1 MNRFIRNF
9 STLNKFSK
17 TITQNKQSGAAQA
30 MLYALELNKEDLK
43 KPQIGI
49 GSVWFESNPCNSKLN
64 KLTYCIKNSFD
75 NGDLLPFRFSSPGV
89 SDGIS
94 MGDLLSSK
102 GILSG
107 IKVDKS
113 THDLALSKG
122 EVLTEGLDGLYERI
136 ANYQSQGA
144 EFTKWRAVI
153 TIGNL
158 IPTNECIELNAIYLA
173 RYALISQE
181 VGLVPI
187 VEPEILMDGDH
198 SINSCYEATN
208 KTLSEVF
215 NQLDKHKVN
224 LSGILLKPNMV
235 LSGKESSDRANKN
248 QVAEMTLKCFKDT
261 IPKNVQGIIFL
272 SGGQSDL
279 ESIDNLDAINK
290 LAKQTGNMPWE
301 LSFSY
306 GRGLQSSTLNKW
318 NGNSDNVQIAQK
330 EFIDRCNMV
339 SDARNGQ
346 LS

>member
-1 MNRFIRNF
+1 MDTNKLSAIAKKLVSKNKGVLAADESSPTIKKRFDSIGIESTENNRRDYRELLF
-9 STLNKFSK
+9 STNRIEDYISGIILYEETLFQKS
-17 TITQNKQSGAAQA
+17 QNGN
-30 MLYALELNKEDLK
+30 LL
-43 KPQIGI
+43 I
-49 GSVWFESNPCNSKLN
+49 
-64 KLTYCIKNSFD
+64 
-75 NGDLLPFRFSSPGV
+75 DLLKNKKIIP
-89 SDGIS
+89 
-94 MGDLLSSK
+94 
-102 GILSG
+102 G

-113 THDLALSKG
+113 TKDMTGFKD
-122 EVLTEGLDGLYERI
+122 EKITEGLDGLYERI
-136 ANYQSQGA
+136 TNYQSQGA

-153 TIGNL
+153 TIGNS

-208 KTLSEVF
+208 KTLCEVF

-261 IPKNVQGIIFL
+261 IPKNVPGIIFL

-290 LAKQTGNMPWE
+290 LAKQTGNIPWE

-330 EFIDRCNMV
+330 EFIDRCKMV

>member
-1 MNRFIRNF
+1 MDINKLSAIAKRLVSKNKGVLAADESSPTIKKKFDSIGIESTENNRRDYRELLF
-9 STLNKFSK
+9 STSGIEDYISGIILYEETLFQKALNGNLL
-17 TITQNKQSGAAQA
+17 I
-30 MLYALELNKEDLK
+30 
-43 KPQIGI
+43 
-49 GSVWFESNPCNSKLN
+49 
-64 KLTYCIKNSFD
+64 
-75 NGDLLPFRFSSPGV
+75 DLLKDKKIIP
-89 SDGIS
+89 
-94 MGDLLSSK
+94 
-102 GILSG
+102 G

-113 THDLALSKG
+113 TKNMTG
-122 EVLTEGLDGLYERI
+122 FKNEKITEGLDGLYERI
-136 ANYQSQGA
+136 ANYQSQGV
-144 EFTKWRAVI
+144 EFTKWRVVI
-153 TIGNL
+153 TIGNS

-198 SINSCYEATN
+198 SINSCYEATY

-235 LSGKESSDRANKN
+235 LSGKESLDRANKN

-261 IPKNVQGIIFL
+261 IPKNVPGIIFL

-290 LAKQTGNMPWE
+290 LAKQTVNMPWE

-318 NGNSDNVQIAQK
+318 NGNSDNVQSAQK
-330 EFIDRCNMV
+330 EFIDRCKMV

>member
-1 MNRFIRNF
+1 MDTNKLSAIAKRLVSKNKGVLAADESSPTIKKRFDSIGIESTENNRRDYRELLF
-9 STLNKFSK
+9 STSGIEDYISGIILYEETLFQKSLNGNLL
-17 TITQNKQSGAAQA
+17 I
-30 MLYALELNKEDLK
+30 
-43 KPQIGI
+43 
-49 GSVWFESNPCNSKLN
+49 
-64 KLTYCIKNSFD
+64 
-75 NGDLLPFRFSSPGV
+75 DLLKDKKIIP
-89 SDGIS
+89 
-94 MGDLLSSK
+94 
-102 GILSG
+102 G

-113 THDLALSKG
+113 TKNMTG
-122 EVLTEGLDGLYERI
+122 FKNEKITEGLDGLYERI

-153 TIGNL
+153 TIGNS

-215 NQLDKHKVN
+215 NQLNKHKVN

-261 IPKNVQGIIFL
+261 IPKNVPGIIFL

-290 LAKQTGNMPWE
+290 LAKQTGNRPWE

-318 NGNSDNVQIAQK
+318 NGNSDNVQSAQK
-330 EFIDRCNMV
+330 EFIDRCKMV

>member
-1 MNRFIRNF
+1 MDINKLSAIAKRLVSKNKGVLAADESSPTIKKRFDSIGIESTENNRRDYRELLF
-9 STLNKFSK
+9 STSGIEDYISGIILYEETLFQKSLNGNLL
-17 TITQNKQSGAAQA
+17 I
-30 MLYALELNKEDLK
+30 
-43 KPQIGI
+43 
-49 GSVWFESNPCNSKLN
+49 
-64 KLTYCIKNSFD
+64 
-75 NGDLLPFRFSSPGV
+75 DLLKDKKIIP
-89 SDGIS
+89 
-94 MGDLLSSK
+94 
-102 GILSG
+102 G

-113 THDLALSKG
+113 TKNMTG
-122 EVLTEGLDGLYERI
+122 FKNEKITEGLDGLYERI

-153 TIGNL
+153 TIGNS

-261 IPKNVQGIIFL
+261 IPKNVPGIIFL

-330 EFIDRCNMV
+330 EFIDRCKMV

>member
-1 MNRFIRNF
+1 MDINKLSAIAKRLVSKNKGVLAADESSPTIKKRFDSICIESTENNTRDYRELLF
-9 STLNKFSK
+9 STSGIEDYISGIILYEETLFQKSLNGNLL
-17 TITQNKQSGAAQA
+17 I
-30 MLYALELNKEDLK
+30 
-43 KPQIGI
+43 
-49 GSVWFESNPCNSKLN
+49 
-64 KLTYCIKNSFD
+64 
-75 NGDLLPFRFSSPGV
+75 DLLKDKKIIP
-89 SDGIS
+89 
-94 MGDLLSSK
+94 
-102 GILSG
+102 G

-113 THDLALSKG
+113 TKNMTG
-122 EVLTEGLDGLYERI
+122 FKNEKITEGLDGLYERI

-153 TIGNL
+153 TIGNS

-261 IPKNVQGIIFL
+261 IPENVPGIIFL

-290 LAKQTGNMPWE
+290 LAKQTGNRPWE

-318 NGNSDNVQIAQK
+318 NGNSDNVQSAQK
-330 EFIDRCNMV
+330 EFIDRCKMV

>member
-1 MNRFIRNF
+1 MDTNKLSAIAKKLVSKNKGVLAADESSPTIQKRFDSIGIESTENNRRDYRELLF
-9 STLNKFSK
+9 STNGIEDYISGIILYEETLFQTS
-17 TITQNKQSGAAQA
+17 QNGN
-30 MLYALELNKEDLK
+30 LL
-43 KPQIGI
+43 I
-49 GSVWFESNPCNSKLN
+49 
-64 KLTYCIKNSFD
+64 
-75 NGDLLPFRFSSPGV
+75 DLLKDKKIIP
-89 SDGIS
+89 
-94 MGDLLSSK
+94 
-102 GILSG
+102 G
-107 IKVDKS
+107 IKVDNS
-113 THDLALSKG
+113 TKDMTGFKD
-122 EVLTEGLDGLYERI
+122 EKITEGLDGLYDRI

-153 TIGNL
+153 TIGNS

-187 VEPEILMDGDH
+187 VEPEILMDGNH
-198 SINSCYEATN
+198 SINSCYEVTN
-208 KTLSEVF
+208 KTLNEVF

-261 IPKNVQGIIFL
+261 IPKNVPGIIFL

-290 LAKQTGNMPWE
+290 LAKQTGNIPWE

-330 EFIDRCNMV
+330 EFIDRCKMV

>member
-1 MNRFIRNF
+1 MDTNKLSAIAKKLVSKNKGVLAADESSPTIQKRFDSIGIESTENNRRDYRELLF
-9 STLNKFSK
+9 STNGIEDYISGIILYEETLFQTS
-17 TITQNKQSGAAQA
+17 QNGN
-30 MLYALELNKEDLK
+30 LL
-43 KPQIGI
+43 I
-49 GSVWFESNPCNSKLN
+49 
-64 KLTYCIKNSFD
+64 
-75 NGDLLPFRFSSPGV
+75 DLLKDKKIIP
-89 SDGIS
+89 
-94 MGDLLSSK
+94 
-102 GILSG
+102 G

-113 THDLALSKG
+113 TKDMTGFKD
-122 EVLTEGLDGLYERI
+122 EKITEGLDGLYDRI

-153 TIGNL
+153 TIGNS

-181 VGLVPI
+181 AGLVPI
-187 VEPEILMDGDH
+187 VEPEILMDGNH

-208 KTLSEVF
+208 KTLNEVF

-248 QVAEMTLKCFKDT
+248 QVAEMTLKCFKDI
-261 IPKNVQGIIFL
+261 IPKNVPGIIFL

-318 NGNSDNVQIAQK
+318 NGNSDNVQISQK
-330 EFIDRCNMV
+330 EFIDRCKMV

>member
-1 MNRFIRNF
+1 MDTNKLSAIAKKLVSKNKGVLAADESSPTIQKRFDSIGIESTENNRRDYRELLF
-9 STLNKFSK
+9 STNGIEDYISGIILYEETLFQTS
-17 TITQNKQSGAAQA
+17 QNGN
-30 MLYALELNKEDLK
+30 LL
-43 KPQIGI
+43 I
-49 GSVWFESNPCNSKLN
+49 
-64 KLTYCIKNSFD
+64 
-75 NGDLLPFRFSSPGV
+75 DLLKDKKIIP
-89 SDGIS
+89 
-94 MGDLLSSK
+94 
-102 GILSG
+102 G

-113 THDLALSKG
+113 TKDMTGFKD
-122 EVLTEGLDGLYERI
+122 EKITEGLDGLYDRI

-153 TIGNL
+153 TIGNS

-187 VEPEILMDGDH
+187 VEPEILMDGNH
-198 SINSCYEATN
+198 SINSCYEVTN
-208 KTLSEVF
+208 KTLNEVF

-248 QVAEMTLKCFKDT
+248 QVAEMTLKCFRDI
-261 IPKNVQGIIFL
+261 IPKNVPGIIFL

-318 NGNSDNVQIAQK
+318 NGNSDNVQISQK
-330 EFIDRCNMV
+330 EFIDRCKMV

>member
-1 MNRFIRNF
+1 MDTNKLSAIAKKLVSKNKGVLAADESSPTIQKRFDSIGIESTENNRRDYRELLF
-9 STLNKFSK
+9 STNGIEDYISGIILYEETLFQTS
-17 TITQNKQSGAAQA
+17 QNGN
-30 MLYALELNKEDLK
+30 LL
-43 KPQIGI
+43 I
-49 GSVWFESNPCNSKLN
+49 
-64 KLTYCIKNSFD
+64 
-75 NGDLLPFRFSSPGV
+75 DLLKDKKIIP
-89 SDGIS
+89 
-94 MGDLLSSK
+94 
-102 GILSG
+102 G

-113 THDLALSKG
+113 TKDMTGFKD
-122 EVLTEGLDGLYERI
+122 EKITEGLDGLYDRI

-153 TIGNL
+153 TIGNS

-187 VEPEILMDGDH
+187 VEPEILMDGNH

-208 KTLSEVF
+208 KTLNEVF

-248 QVAEMTLKCFKDT
+248 QVAEMTLKCFKDI
-261 IPKNVQGIIFL
+261 IPKNVPGIIFL

-290 LAKQTGNMPWE
+290 LAKQIDNMPWE

-318 NGNSDNVQIAQK
+318 NGNSDNVQISQK
-330 EFIDRCNMV
+330 EFIDRCKMV

>member
-1 MNRFIRNF
+1 MDINKLSAIAKKLVSKNKGVLAADESSPTIQKRFDSIGIESTENNRRDYRELLF
-9 STLNKFSK
+9 STNGIEDYISGIILYEETLFQTS
-17 TITQNKQSGAAQA
+17 QNGN
-30 MLYALELNKEDLK
+30 LL
-43 KPQIGI
+43 I
-49 GSVWFESNPCNSKLN
+49 
-64 KLTYCIKNSFD
+64 
-75 NGDLLPFRFSSPGV
+75 DLLKDKKIIP
-89 SDGIS
+89 
-94 MGDLLSSK
+94 
-102 GILSG
+102 G

-113 THDLALSKG
+113 TKDMTGFKD
-122 EVLTEGLDGLYERI
+122 EKITEGLDGLYDRI

-153 TIGNL
+153 TIGNS

-181 VGLVPI
+181 AGLVPI
-187 VEPEILMDGDH
+187 VEPEILMDGNH
-198 SINSCYEATN
+198 SINSCYEATY

-248 QVAEMTLKCFKDT
+248 QVAEMTLKCFKDI
-261 IPKNVQGIIFL
+261 IPKNVPGIIFL

-318 NGNSDNVQIAQK
+318 NGNSDNVQISQK
-330 EFIDRCNMV
+330 EFIDRCKMV

>member
-1 MNRFIRNF
+1 MDINKLSAIAKRLVSKNKGVLAADESSPTIKKKFDSIGIESTENNRRDYRELLF
-9 STLNKFSK
+9 STSGIEDYISGIILYEETLFQKSLNGNLL
-17 TITQNKQSGAAQA
+17 I
-30 MLYALELNKEDLK
+30 
-43 KPQIGI
+43 
-49 GSVWFESNPCNSKLN
+49 
-64 KLTYCIKNSFD
+64 
-75 NGDLLPFRFSSPGV
+75 DLLKDKKIIP
-89 SDGIS
+89 
-94 MGDLLSSK
+94 
-102 GILSG
+102 G

-113 THDLALSKG
+113 TKNMTG
-122 EVLTEGLDGLYERI
+122 FKNEKITEGLDGLYERI

-153 TIGNL
+153 TIGNS

-261 IPKNVQGIIFL
+261 IPKNVPGIIFL

-290 LAKQTGNMPWE
+290 LAKQTGNMSWE

-318 NGNSDNVQIAQK
+318 NGNSDNVQSAQK
-330 EFIDRCNMV
+330 EFIDRCKMV

>member
-1 MNRFIRNF
+1 MDINKLSAIAKRLVSNNKGVLAADESSPTIKKRFDSIGIESTENNRRDYRELLF
-9 STLNKFSK
+9 STNGIEDYISGIILYEETLFQKS
-17 TITQNKQSGAAQA
+17 QNGN
-30 MLYALELNKEDLK
+30 LL
-43 KPQIGI
+43 I
-49 GSVWFESNPCNSKLN
+49 
-64 KLTYCIKNSFD
+64 
-75 NGDLLPFRFSSPGV
+75 DLLKNKKIIP
-89 SDGIS
+89 
-94 MGDLLSSK
+94 
-102 GILSG
+102 G

-113 THDLALSKG
+113 TKDMTGFKD
-122 EVLTEGLDGLYERI
+122 EKITEGLDGLYERI

-153 TIGNL
+153 TIGNS

-261 IPKNVQGIIFL
+261 IPKNVPGIIFL

>member
-1 MNRFIRNF
+1 MDINKLSAIAKRLVSKNKGVLAADESSPTIKKRFDSIGIESTENNRRDYRELLF
-9 STLNKFSK
+9 STSGIEDYISGIILYEETLFQKSLNGNLL
-17 TITQNKQSGAAQA
+17 I
-30 MLYALELNKEDLK
+30 
-43 KPQIGI
+43 
-49 GSVWFESNPCNSKLN
+49 
-64 KLTYCIKNSFD
+64 
-75 NGDLLPFRFSSPGV
+75 DLLKDKKIIP
-89 SDGIS
+89 
-94 MGDLLSSK
+94 
-102 GILSG
+102 G

-113 THDLALSKG
+113 TKNMTG
-122 EVLTEGLDGLYERI
+122 FKNEKITEGLDGLYERI

-153 TIGNL
+153 TIGNS

-215 NQLDKHKVN
+215 NQLNKHKVN

-261 IPKNVQGIIFL
+261 IPKNIPGIIFL

-330 EFIDRCNMV
+330 EFIDRCKMV

>member
-1 MNRFIRNF
+1 MDINKLSAIAKRLVSKNKGVLAADESSPTIKKRFDSIGIESTENNRRDYRELLF
-9 STLNKFSK
+9 STSGIEDYISGIILYEETLFQKSLNGNLL
-17 TITQNKQSGAAQA
+17 I
-30 MLYALELNKEDLK
+30 
-43 KPQIGI
+43 
-49 GSVWFESNPCNSKLN
+49 
-64 KLTYCIKNSFD
+64 
-75 NGDLLPFRFSSPGV
+75 DLLKEKKIIP
-89 SDGIS
+89 
-94 MGDLLSSK
+94 
-102 GILSG
+102 G

-113 THDLALSKG
+113 TKNMTG
-122 EVLTEGLDGLYERI
+122 FKNEKITEGLDGLYERI

-153 TIGNL
+153 TIGNS

-215 NQLDKHKVN
+215 NQLNKHKVN

-261 IPKNVQGIIFL
+261 IPKNVPGIIFL

-290 LAKQTGNMPWE
+290 LAKQTGNRPWE

-318 NGNSDNVQIAQK
+318 NGNSDNVQSAQK
-330 EFIDRCNMV
+330 EFIDRCKMV

>member
-1 MNRFIRNF
+1 MDINKLSAIAKKLVSKNKGVLAADESSPTIQKRFDSIGIESTENNRRDYRELLF
-9 STLNKFSK
+9 STNGIEDYISGIILYEETLFQTS
-17 TITQNKQSGAAQA
+17 QNGN
-30 MLYALELNKEDLK
+30 LL
-43 KPQIGI
+43 I
-49 GSVWFESNPCNSKLN
+49 
-64 KLTYCIKNSFD
+64 
-75 NGDLLPFRFSSPGV
+75 DLLKDKKIIP
-89 SDGIS
+89 
-94 MGDLLSSK
+94 
-102 GILSG
+102 G

-113 THDLALSKG
+113 TKDMTGFKD
-122 EVLTEGLDGLYERI
+122 EKITEGLDGLYDRI

-153 TIGNL
+153 TIGNS

-187 VEPEILMDGDH
+187 VEPEILMDGNH
-198 SINSCYEATN
+198 SINSCYEVTN
-208 KTLSEVF
+208 KTLNEVF

-248 QVAEMTLKCFKDT
+248 QVAEMTLKCFKDI
-261 IPKNVQGIIFL
+261 IPKNVPGIIFL

-318 NGNSDNVQIAQK
+318 NGNSDNVQISQK
-330 EFIDRCNMV
+330 EFIDRCKMV

>member
-1 MNRFIRNF
+1 MDINKLSAIAKRLVSNNKGVLAADESSPTIKKRFDSIGIESTENNRRDYRELLF
-9 STLNKFSK
+9 STNGIEDYISGIILYEETLFQKS
-17 TITQNKQSGAAQA
+17 QNGN
-30 MLYALELNKEDLK
+30 LL
-43 KPQIGI
+43 I
-49 GSVWFESNPCNSKLN
+49 
-64 KLTYCIKNSFD
+64 
-75 NGDLLPFRFSSPGV
+75 DLLKNKKIIP
-89 SDGIS
+89 
-94 MGDLLSSK
+94 
-102 GILSG
+102 G

-113 THDLALSKG
+113 TKDMTGFKD
-122 EVLTEGLDGLYERI
+122 EKITEGLDGLYERI

-261 IPKNVQGIIFL
+261 IPKNVPGIIFL

-290 LAKQTGNMPWE
+290 LAKQTGNIPWE

>member
-1 MNRFIRNF
+1 MDINKLSAIAKRLVSKNKGVLAADESSPTIKKRFDSIGIESTENNRRDYRELLF
-9 STLNKFSK
+9 STNRIEDYISGIILYEETLFQKS
-17 TITQNKQSGAAQA
+17 QNGN
-30 MLYALELNKEDLK
+30 LL
-43 KPQIGI
+43 I
-49 GSVWFESNPCNSKLN
+49 
-64 KLTYCIKNSFD
+64 
-75 NGDLLPFRFSSPGV
+75 DLLKNKKIIP
-89 SDGIS
+89 
-94 MGDLLSSK
+94 
-102 GILSG
+102 G

-113 THDLALSKG
+113 TKDMTGFKD
-122 EVLTEGLDGLYERI
+122 EKITEGLDGLYERI
-136 ANYQSQGA
+136 TNYQSQGA

-153 TIGNL
+153 TIGNS

-208 KTLSEVF
+208 KTLCEVF

-261 IPKNVQGIIFL
+261 IPKNVPGIIFL

-330 EFIDRCNMV
+330 EFIDRCKMV

>member
-1 MNRFIRNF
+1 MDINKLSAIAKRLVSKNKGVLAADESSPTIKKRFDSIGIESTENNRRDYRELLF
-9 STLNKFSK
+9 STNGIEDYISGIILYEETLFQKS
-17 TITQNKQSGAAQA
+17 QNGN
-30 MLYALELNKEDLK
+30 LL
-43 KPQIGI
+43 I
-49 GSVWFESNPCNSKLN
+49 
-64 KLTYCIKNSFD
+64 
-75 NGDLLPFRFSSPGV
+75 DLLKNKKIIP
-89 SDGIS
+89 
-94 MGDLLSSK
+94 
-102 GILSG
+102 G

-113 THDLALSKG
+113 TKDMTGFKDEKITA
-122 EVLTEGLDGLYERI
+122 GLDGLYERI
-136 ANYQSQGA
+136 TNYQSQGA

-261 IPKNVQGIIFL
+261 IPKNVPGIIFL

-290 LAKQTGNMPWE
+290 LAKQTGNIPWE

>member
-1 MNRFIRNF
+1 MDINKLSTIAKRLVSKNKGVLAADESSPTIKKRFDSIGIESTENNRRDYRELLF
-9 STLNKFSK
+9 STNGIEDYISGIILYEETLFQKS
-17 TITQNKQSGAAQA
+17 QNGN
-30 MLYALELNKEDLK
+30 LL
-43 KPQIGI
+43 I
-49 GSVWFESNPCNSKLN
+49 
-64 KLTYCIKNSFD
+64 
-75 NGDLLPFRFSSPGV
+75 DLLKDKKIIP
-89 SDGIS
+89 
-94 MGDLLSSK
+94 
-102 GILSG
+102 G

-113 THDLALSKG
+113 TKDMTGFKD
-122 EVLTEGLDGLYERI
+122 EKITEGLDGLYERI

-153 TIGNL
+153 TIGNS

-261 IPKNVQGIIFL
+261 IPKNVPGIIFL

>member
-1 MNRFIRNF
+1 MDINKLSAIAKRLVSKNKGVLAADESSPTIKKRFDSIGIESTENNRRDYRELLF
-9 STLNKFSK
+9 STSGIEDYISGIILYEETLFQKSLNGNLL
-17 TITQNKQSGAAQA
+17 I
-30 MLYALELNKEDLK
+30 
-43 KPQIGI
+43 
-49 GSVWFESNPCNSKLN
+49 
-64 KLTYCIKNSFD
+64 
-75 NGDLLPFRFSSPGV
+75 DLLKDKKIIP
-89 SDGIS
+89 
-94 MGDLLSSK
+94 
-102 GILSG
+102 G

-113 THDLALSKG
+113 TKNMTG
-122 EVLTEGLDGLYERI
+122 FKNEKITEGLDGLYERI

-153 TIGNL
+153 TIGNS

-215 NQLDKHKVN
+215 NQLNKHKVN

-261 IPKNVQGIIFL
+261 IPENVPGIIFL

-290 LAKQTGNMPWE
+290 LAKQTGNRPWE

-318 NGNSDNVQIAQK
+318 NGNSDNVQSAQK
-330 EFIDRCNMV
+330 EFIDRCKMV

>member
-1 MNRFIRNF
+1 MDTNKLSAIAKKLVSKNKGVLAADESSPTIQKRFDSIGIESTENNRRDYRELLF
-9 STLNKFSK
+9 STNGIEDYISGIILYEETLFQTS
-17 TITQNKQSGAAQA
+17 QNGN
-30 MLYALELNKEDLK
+30 LL
-43 KPQIGI
+43 I
-49 GSVWFESNPCNSKLN
+49 
-64 KLTYCIKNSFD
+64 
-75 NGDLLPFRFSSPGV
+75 DLLKDKKIIP
-89 SDGIS
+89 
-94 MGDLLSSK
+94 
-102 GILSG
+102 G
-107 IKVDKS
+107 IKVDNS
-113 THDLALSKG
+113 TKDMTGFKD
-122 EVLTEGLDGLYERI
+122 EKITEGLDGLYDRI

-153 TIGNL
+153 TIGNS

-187 VEPEILMDGDH
+187 VEPEIIMDGDH

-208 KTLSEVF
+208 KTLNEVF

-248 QVAEMTLKCFKDT
+248 QVAEMTLKCFKDI
-261 IPKNVQGIIFL
+261 IPKNVPGIIFL

-318 NGNSDNVQIAQK
+318 NGNSDNVQISQK
-330 EFIDRCNMV
+330 EFIDRCKMV

>member
-1 MNRFIRNF
+1 MDINKLSAIAKRLVSKNKGVLAADESSPTIKKRFDSIGIESTENNRRDYRELLF
-9 STLNKFSK
+9 STSGIEDYISGIILYEETLFQKSLNGNLL
-17 TITQNKQSGAAQA
+17 I
-30 MLYALELNKEDLK
+30 
-43 KPQIGI
+43 
-49 GSVWFESNPCNSKLN
+49 
-64 KLTYCIKNSFD
+64 
-75 NGDLLPFRFSSPGV
+75 DLLKDKKIIP
-89 SDGIS
+89 
-94 MGDLLSSK
+94 
-102 GILSG
+102 G

-113 THDLALSKG
+113 TKNMTG
-122 EVLTEGLDGLYERI
+122 FKNEKITEGLDGLYERI

-153 TIGNL
+153 TIGNS

-215 NQLDKHKVN
+215 NQLNKHKVN

-261 IPKNVQGIIFL
+261 IPKNVPGIIFL

-318 NGNSDNVQIAQK
+318 NGNSDNVQSAQK
-330 EFIDRCNMV
+330 EFIDRCKMV

>member
-1 MNRFIRNF
+1 MDINKLSAIAKRLVSKNKGVLAADESSPTIKKRFDSIGIESTENNRRDYRELLF
-9 STLNKFSK
+9 STSGIEDYISGIILYEETLFQKSLNGNLL
-17 TITQNKQSGAAQA
+17 I
-30 MLYALELNKEDLK
+30 
-43 KPQIGI
+43 
-49 GSVWFESNPCNSKLN
+49 
-64 KLTYCIKNSFD
+64 
-75 NGDLLPFRFSSPGV
+75 DLLKDKKIIP
-89 SDGIS
+89 
-94 MGDLLSSK
+94 
-102 GILSG
+102 G

-113 THDLALSKG
+113 TKNMTGFKNEKIS
-122 EVLTEGLDGLYERI
+122 EGLDGLYERI

-153 TIGNL
+153 TIGNS

-215 NQLDKHKVN
+215 NQLNKHKVN

-261 IPKNVQGIIFL
+261 IPENVPGIIFL

-318 NGNSDNVQIAQK
+318 NGNSDNVQSAQK
-330 EFIDRCNMV
+330 EFIDRCKMV

>member
-1 MNRFIRNF
+1 MDINKLSAIAKRLVSNNKGVLAADESSPTIKKRFDSIGIESTENNRRDYRELLF
-9 STLNKFSK
+9 STNGIEDYISGIILYEETLFQKS
-17 TITQNKQSGAAQA
+17 QNGN
-30 MLYALELNKEDLK
+30 LL
-43 KPQIGI
+43 I
-49 GSVWFESNPCNSKLN
+49 
-64 KLTYCIKNSFD
+64 
-75 NGDLLPFRFSSPGV
+75 DLLKNKKIIP
-89 SDGIS
+89 
-94 MGDLLSSK
+94 
-102 GILSG
+102 G

-113 THDLALSKG
+113 TKDMTGFKD
-122 EVLTEGLDGLYERI
+122 EKITEGLDGLYERI

-261 IPKNVQGIIFL
+261 IPKNVPGIIFL

-330 EFIDRCNMV
+330 EFIDRCKMV

>member
-1 MNRFIRNF
+1 MDINKLSAIAKRLVSKNKGVLAADESSPTIKKRFDSIGIESTENNRRDYRELLF
-9 STLNKFSK
+9 STSGIEDYISGIILYEETLFQKSLNGNLL
-17 TITQNKQSGAAQA
+17 I
-30 MLYALELNKEDLK
+30 
-43 KPQIGI
+43 
-49 GSVWFESNPCNSKLN
+49 
-64 KLTYCIKNSFD
+64 
-75 NGDLLPFRFSSPGV
+75 DLLKDKKIIP
-89 SDGIS
+89 
-94 MGDLLSSK
+94 
-102 GILSG
+102 G

-113 THDLALSKG
+113 TKNMTG
-122 EVLTEGLDGLYERI
+122 FKNEKITEGLDGLYERI

-153 TIGNL
+153 TIGNS

-261 IPKNVQGIIFL
+261 IPENVPGIIFL

-290 LAKQTGNMPWE
+290 LAKQTGNRPWE

-318 NGNSDNVQIAQK
+318 NGNSDNVQSAQK
-330 EFIDRCNMV
+330 EFIDRCKMV